1 MTNFLVNPDKR
12 KLLLISQN
20 FPPELTA
27 STVLVNN
34 IFKYYKGDFTAIA
47 GFVGGRFDSSFHPP
61 CKTYYLTPPD
71 NYILKRIYYK
81 VMPRLRFINKWLMLR
96 IARKENPSVIFG
108 NYPEPEFF
116 ISSYEVSKKLNV
128 PFYSYFHDLWTENMH
143 SKFELNQALKWEELI
158 VKNSKKV
165 ICCSEFQQEYFKS
178 KYNIESLLLLHPVP
192 DDEVKNLAYK
202 KIPHRIEK
210 NICFVGSLS
219 NAMNTDALITLSK
232 AVKLLPSEYK
242 IDWYPIQEISI
253 DYLKSIGFETERIT
267 IHVLPTHEMKKEV
280 SNADILFAPLSFKN
294 CSEHEVKTVFSN
306 KILTYLPTG
315 RPILVFSPPDSYHST
330 SARNDGW
337 GYVVDK
343 DDINTLA
350 NSILHLANNEILQ
363 EKVVNNAIKEAN
375 KRKASYQ
382 ADKIMEWILDETQ

>member
-1 MTNFLVNPDKR
+1 MNTDNS

-27 STVLVNN
+27 STVLVYN
-34 IFKYYKGDFTAIA
+34 IFKYYKGNFSAIA
-47 GFVGGRFDSSFHPP
+47 GFVGGRLDSNFHPP

-71 NYILKRIYYK
+71 NDILKRIYYK
-81 VMPRLRFINKWLMLR
+81 VIPRLRFINRWLMLR
-96 IARKENPSVIFG
+96 IARKENPSIIFG

-128 PFYSYFHDLWTENMH
+128 PFYAYFHDLWTENMH
-143 SKFELNQALKWEELI
+143 RKFELNQALKWEEII

-165 ICCSEFQQEYFKS
+165 ICCSEFQQLYFKS
-178 KYNIESLLLLHPVP
+178 KYNIETELLLHPVP
-192 DDEVKNLAYK
+192 DDEVLNLTYK
-202 KIPHRIEK
+202 TIAKKKEKRIA
-210 NICFVGSLS
+210 FVGSLS
-219 NAMNTDALITLSK
+219 NAMNTDALITLTK
-232 AVKLLPSEYK
+232 AIKTLPAEYK
-242 IDWYPIQEISI
+242 LYWYPIQDISV
-253 DYLKSIGFETERIT
+253 DYLKLVGFETDRIV
-267 IHVLPTHEMKKEV
+267 IQVLTTYEMKKEV

-306 KILTYLPTG
+306 KILTYLTTG
-315 RPILVFSPPDSYHST
+315 RPILVYSPPDSYHST
-330 SARNDGW
+330 SAEKDGW

-343 DDINTLA
+343 DDIITLA

-363 EKVVNNAIKEAN
+363 KNIVNNAIKEAN

-382 ADKIMEWILDETQ
+382 ADKIYSWISSEK